1 MENPIVFISHA
12 SGDYRDINGNV
23 IPGNAISEIIQILDS
38 NNIKRWIDEDGLI
51 SAKGWCNQIKE
62 AIDSCNIFLYVS
74 SEKANKSVNTAN
86 EIQYAIDKKK
96 IIIPFKI
103 DESEYHK
110 DIYLNLILIHF
121 LRYYEDRAK
130 ALQDLVSTIKNI
142 NIQIYPTVKVN
153 HIPDEVLIKG
163 KRLSGQLPSIF
174 NTDDFSVSVS
184 KFRNLEKLL
193 DCESEKGCNSFNEY
207 LDRLERLSEEHN
219 YNVRQARI
227 ANVIS
232 DIKES
237 KATSERCV
245 CILFILLKMFLYYK
259 LNDVKETI
267 IIQKELDDVK
277 FKLSFLEKNAQTI
290 NDATNTVVRGG
301 MFLAGVAAMFTG
313 KGGALARGT
322 VHASTRGESIK
333 VVNTQEIEAR
343 KLIFET
349 FKKAAKS
356 LIFEMA

>member
-12 SGDYRDINGNV
+12 SGDYRDVNGNI
-23 IPGNAISEIIQILDS
+23 IPGNAISEIIRILDS
-38 NNIKRWIDEDGLI
+38 NNIKRWIDEDGLF
-51 SAKGWCNQIKE
+51 SAKGWCNQIIE
-62 AIDSCNIFLYVS
+62 AIDSCNIFLFVS
-74 SEKANKSVNTAN
+74 SEKANKSDNTAN
-86 EIQYAIDKKK
+86 EIQYALNQKK
-96 IIIPFKI
+96 IIIPFKL
-103 DESEYHK
+103 DKSEYHK
-110 DIYLNLILIHF
+110 DVYLNLIRIHF
-121 LRYYEDRAK
+121 LRYYEDRVK
-130 ALQDLVSTIKNI
+130 ALHDLISTIKNI
-142 NIQIYPTVKVN
+142 SIQVNPIVKAN
-153 HIPDEVLIKG
+153 LIPDEFLIKG
-163 KRLSGQLPSIF
+163 KKLSGQLPSIF
-174 NTDDFSVSVS
+174 NTDDFSTSVS

-193 DCESEKGCNSFNEY
+193 DCESEKGCDSFNDF

-267 IIQKELDDVK
+267 IVQKELDDVK
-277 FKLSFLEKNAQTI
+277 FKLSLLEKNAQTI

-301 MFLAGVAAMFTG
+301 MFIAGVAAMLIG
-313 KGGALARGT
+313 QGGALARGT

-333 VVNTQEIEAR
+333 VVNTQEVEAKR
-343 KLIFET
+343 LTFET
-349 FKKAAKS
+349 LKNAAKS
-356 LIFEMA
+356 LTFEME